1 MIFPPTDW
9 LDFAATEYDVG
20 APATSLSF
28 ERWFRNVVAAMQG
41 SAGAPRL
48 APEALGSITAGD
60 VVQIG
65 LAAEKSY
72 TAVGELQRIGISQS
86 GTIRVKLNIRRAG
99 GGGGTNTAALIRRR
113 DGIGTTLQTW
123 TFTTTATA
131 YSLDAAV
138 IIGDELLISITAMPG
153 GGTVYVKDVAF
164 CTAGE
169 RLWPGIY
176 NTAYL
181 LGVS

>member
-9 LDFAATEYDVG
+9 IDFVATEYDVG

-65 LAAEKSY
+65 LAAESSY
-72 TAVGELQRIGISQS
+72 TATGELQKIGISQS
-86 GTIRVKLNIRRAG
+86 GTIRVKLNLRRDG
-99 GGGGTNTAALIRRR
+99 GGIESGVSLIRRR
-113 DGIGTTLQTW
+113 DGSNTTLQTW
-123 TFTTTATA
+123 TTSGTATD
-131 YSLDAAV
+131 YSLDASV

-153 GGTVYVKDVAF
+153 AGTVYVKDIAF
-164 CTAGE
+164 CTDGE

-176 NTAYL
+176 DPAYL

>member
-9 LDFAATEYDVG
+9 LDFVATEYDVG

-65 LAAEKSY
+65 LAAEKSF
-72 TAVGELQRIGISQS
+72 TATGDVQRIGISQI
-86 GTIRVKLNIRRAG
+86 GTIRVKLNLRHAG
-99 GGGGTNTAALIRRR
+99 SGMATVSLIRQRN
-113 DGIGTTLQTW
+113 GSNTTLQTW
-123 TFTTTATA
+123 TTSDTATA

-138 IIGDELLISITAMPG
+138 IIGDELLISIMSMLVV
-153 GGTVYVKDVAF
+153 GTVYVKDVAF
-164 CTAGE
+164 CTDGE

-181 LGVS
+181 VGVA

>member
-60 VVQIG
+60 VVQISR
-65 LAAEKSY
+65 AAERSF
-72 TAVGELQRIGISQS
+72 TVGSEVARIGISQS
-86 GTIRVKLNIRRAG
+86 GTLRVKVNIRNTSGPGAG
-99 GGGGTNTAALIRRR
+99 IKTVLSRLRGGTI
-113 DGIGTTLQTW
+113 TTLQTLSP
-123 TFTTTATA
+123 TGTATA
-131 YSLDAAV
+131 YSLDV
-138 IIGDELLISITAMPG
+138 TVERGDEYYYSNTVS
-153 GGTVYVKDVAF
+153 GGTTYIKDLAF
-164 CTAGE
+164 CTGGE
-169 RLWPGIY
+169 FLWPGIY
-176 NTAYL
+176 N
-181 LGVS
+181 LGYIWGAL

>member
-9 LDFAATEYDVG
+9 LDFVATEYDVG

-65 LAAEKSY
+65 LAAEKSF
-72 TAVGELQRIGISQS
+72 TATGDVQRIGISQI
-86 GTIRVKLNIRRAG
+86 GTIRVKLNLRHATG
-99 GGGGTNTAALIRRR
+99 GVLDSGVSLIRRR
-113 DGIGTTLQTW
+113 NGSNTTLQTW
-123 TFTTTATA
+123 TTSDTATD

-138 IIGDELLISITAMPG
+138 IIGDELLISITSMPS
-153 GGTVYVKDVAF
+153 GTVYIKNIAF
-164 CTAGE
+164 CTDGE
-169 RLWPGIY
+169 MLWPGIY
-176 NTAYL
+176 NTGYL
-181 LGVS
+181 WGIA

>member
-9 LDFAATEYDVG
+9 IDFVATEYDVG

-28 ERWFRNVVAAMQG
+28 ERWFRNPVAIAQG
-41 SAGAPRL
+41 AAGAPRL

-65 LAAEKSY
+65 LAAEKSF
-72 TAVGELQRIGISQS
+72 TATGDVQRIGISQI
-86 GTIRVKLNIRRAG
+86 GTIRVKLNLYRAG
-99 GGGGTNTAALIRRR
+99 GGLESSVSLIRRR
-113 DGIGTTLQTW
+113 DGSNTTLQTW
-123 TFTTTATA
+123 TTSGTATD

-138 IIGDELLISITAMPG
+138 IIGDELLISITSMLS
-153 GGTVYVKDVAF
+153 GTVYIKNIAF
-164 CTAGE
+164 CTDGE

-181 LGVS
+181 VGVA

>member
-65 LAAEKSY
+65 LAAEQSY
-72 TAVGELQRIGISQS
+72 TVAGDAQRIGISQS

-99 GGGGTNTAALIRRR
+99 GGGTEATVALLRRR
-113 DGIGTTLQTW
+113 NGSNTTLQTW
-123 TFTTTATA
+123 TTSGTATA
-131 YSLDAAV
+131 YSLDATV

-153 GGTVYVKDVAF
+153 AGTVYVKNIAF
-164 CTAGE
+164 CTDGK

-181 LGVS
+181 VGIA

>member
-48 APEALGSITAGD
+48 RPQALGAITAGD

-72 TAVGELQRIGISQS
+72 TVAGELQRIGISQS
-86 GTIRVKLNIRRAG
+86 GTIRVKLNLRRAG
-99 GGGGTNTAALIRRR
+99 GSTDAAVALLRRR
-113 DGIGTTLQTW
+113 NGSNTTLQTW
-123 TFTTTATA
+123 TTSVTATA
-131 YSLDAAV
+131 YSVDATV
-138 IIGDELLISITAMPG
+138 IIGDELLISITAMYG
-153 GGTVYVKDVAF
+153 AGTVYVKDIAF

-169 RLWPGIY
+169 ILWPGIY

-181 LGVS
+181 VGIA

>member
-9 LDFAATEYDVG
+9 LDFVATEYDVG

-65 LAAEKSY
+65 LAAEQSFVE
-72 TAVGELQRIGISQS
+72 AGEVCRIGISQG
-86 GTIRVKLNIRRAG
+86 GTIRVKLNLRHATAG
-99 GGGGTNTAALIRRR
+99 VLDSGVSLIRRR
-113 DGIGTTLQTW
+113 NGSNTTLQTW
-123 TFTTTATA
+123 TPSDTATD

-138 IIGDELLISITAMPG
+138 IIGDELLISITSMPS
-153 GGTVYVKDVAF
+153 GTVYIKNIAF
-164 CTAGE
+164 CTDGE
-169 RLWPGIY
+169 MLWPGIY
-176 NTAYL
+176 NTGYL
-181 LGVS
+181 WGIA

>member
-9 LDFAATEYDVG
+9 LDFVATEYDVG

-65 LAAEKSY
+65 RAAEQSF
-72 TAVGELQRIGISQS
+72 VGGGGGEMARIGISQS
-86 GTIRVKLNIRRAG
+86 GTLRAKVNIRNTIGPGSGNATTLRRLR
-99 GGGGTNTAALIRRR
+99 GGTI
-113 DGIGTTLQTW
+113 TTLQTLSP
-123 TFTTTATA
+123 TETATA
-131 YSLDAAV
+131 YSLDV
-138 IIGDELLISITAMPG
+138 TVERGDEYYYSNAVS
-153 GGTVYVKDVAF
+153 GGTTYIKDLAF
-164 CTAGE
+164 CTDGE
-169 RLWPGIY
+169 FLWPGIY
-176 NTAYL
+176 N
-181 LGVS
+181 LGYIWGAL

>member
-72 TAVGELQRIGISQS
+72 TAAGELQRIGISQS
-86 GTIRVKLNIRRAG
+86 GTIRVKLNLRRAG

-131 YSLDAAV
+131 YTLDATV
-138 IIGDELLISITAMPG
+138 LIGDELLILITAMPG
-153 GGTVYVKDVAF
+153 GGTVYVKDIAF
-164 CTAGE
+164 CTNGE

>member
-28 ERWFRNVVAAMQG
+28 ERWFRNVVASMQG

-65 LAAEKSY
+65 LAAEQSY
-72 TAVGELQRIGISQS
+72 TVAGDAQRIGISQP
-86 GTIRVKLNIRRAG
+86 GNLRLKLNIRRAG
-99 GGGGTNTAALIRRR
+99 GGGGPNTLTLNRLR
-113 DGIGTTLQTW
+113 GGSTTTLQTW
-123 TFTTTATA
+123 TLTTTATD
-131 YSLDAAV
+131 YSTDFAV
-138 IIGDELLISITAMPG
+138 EIKDQFFVSLAISG
-153 GGTVYVKDVAF
+153 GGTNYIKDLAF
-164 CTAGE
+164 CTGGE
-169 RLWPGIY
+169 RLWPGIFDP
-176 NTAYL
+176 AFIW
-181 LGVS
+181 GVS

>member
-9 LDFAATEYDVG
+9 LDFVATEYDVG

-65 LAAEKSY
+65 LAAEQSY
-72 TAVGELQRIGISQS
+72 TAVGELRRIGISQS

-99 GGGGTNTAALIRRR
+99 GGGTEATVALIRRR
-113 DGIGTTLQTW
+113 NGANTTLQTW
-123 TFTTTATA
+123 TTSGTATA

-138 IIGDELLISITAMPG
+138 IIGDELLISIMSMPG
-153 GGTVYVKDVAF
+153 AGTVYVKAIAF
-164 CTAGE
+164 CTNGE

-181 LGVS
+181 VGVA